1 MSEHCPCC
9 SGLDY
14 SLCCQPYLDGVAIP
28 GSPQALMRS
37 RYTAYARR
45 NAAYLIAT
53 WHPACHPENFRE
65 SLEKSF
71 LSTTWFSLHII
82 EAETPVDIGEGFVTF
97 FARFSENE
105 QRSFIHERS
114 RFLQL
119 AQRWYYIDGTFPETG
134 RNFRCPCGSGKK
146 FKKCCGQ

>member
-14 SLCCQPYLDGVAIP
+14 SLCCQPYLNDAAIP
-28 GSPQALMRS
+28 DSPQALMRS
-37 RYTAYARR
+37 RYTAYVR
-45 NAAYLIAT
+45 NNTDYLIAT
-53 WHPACHPENFRE
+53 WHPSCDPARFRG
-65 SLEKSF
+65 SLEQSYKG
-71 LSTTWFSLHII
+71 TTWLSLHII
-82 EAETPVDIGEGFVTF
+82 EAETPADEGEGFVTF
-97 FARFSENE
+97 FARFSENQ

-134 RNFRCPCGSGKK
+134 RNDRCPCGSGKK